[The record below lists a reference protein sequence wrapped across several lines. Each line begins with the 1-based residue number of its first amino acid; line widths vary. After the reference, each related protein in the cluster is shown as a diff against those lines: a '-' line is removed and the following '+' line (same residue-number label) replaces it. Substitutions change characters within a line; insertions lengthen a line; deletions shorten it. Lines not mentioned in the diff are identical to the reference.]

1 METQDKPTQSASTP
15 SMDGWDVFLSHN
27 SADKAWVKQLAA
39 RLESEPFD
47 DSRNIRVFLDVWDIP
62 AGANIVMKL
71 NEGLAK
77 ARFLAIV
84 MSPEFF
90 KSNWTAMEWTHWV
103 MGDPVNTQGRILP
116 ILYRKAS
123 LDKKEAISFP
133 APFRAS
139 RYLDFTSKKAATVFY
154 AELLSR
160 IRGQPTPRG
169 ERHQP
174 TRFTVSSTPIPPERY
189 KADDINEL
197 LLSNLFPVT
206 SYPRRIWS
214 AATSYT
220 KPGEVYEKV
229 SIGDGIVIHGG
240 NLYTFADM
248 SDALCPLRSVVDTAT
263 INDKQRREDWLADQD
278 KGRLYTWLINAYLR
292 NHLELIGLEQD
303 DKERYFFPPASDQTS
318 VFYDGREVTARK
330 RNEQLEQDFWVHL
343 AADIRFYRI
352 WNQFF
357 LKLTPCFFFT
367 ADGRRPLDGKQQ
379 GKMAIRWG
387 GKQRNANILRDV
399 LFWATLLKGK
409 ESQIMIP
416 AGAEHLAVQAIPAI
430 TRINKGIRGDHIR
443 FTKLMKLGEE
453 ALSEVARDVEI
464 GHPDDEDQPQE

>member
-1 METQDKPTQSASTP
+1 MENQVKPKLNAHELTA
-15 SMDGWDVFLSHN
+15 GEWDVFLSHN
-27 SADKAWVKQLAA
+27 SADKAWVKDLAA

-47 DSRNIRVFLDVWDIP
+47 ETRNIKVFLDIWDIP

-71 NEGLAK
+71 NDGLAK
-77 ARFLAIV
+77 ARFLALV

-139 RYLDFTSKKAATVFY
+139 RYLNFTSKKAATADY
-154 AELLSR
+154 AELLNR
-160 IRGQPTPRG
+160 IRGLPTARG
-169 ERHQP
+169 ENRRP
-174 TRFTVSSTPIPPERY
+174 TRFTVTSTPIPPERY
-189 KADDINEL
+189 KPDDVSEL
-197 LLSNLFPVT
+197 LLSNLFPVL
-206 SYPRRIWS
+206 SYPHRIWS
-214 AATSYT
+214 AATTYT
-220 KPGEVYEKV
+220 KPEQVYEKV

-248 SDALCPLRSVVDTAT
+248 SDSLCPLRSVVDTAT
-263 INDKQRREDWLADQD
+263 INDKQKREDWLADQD

-292 NHLELIGLEQD
+292 NHLKLIGLEQD
-303 DKERYFFPPASDQTS
+303 DKERYFFPPVADQS
-318 VFYDGREVTARK
+318 SIVLFGREVTAKK
-330 RNEQLEQDFWVHL
+330 RNEQLAQEFWVHL

-352 WNQFF
+352 WNRFF

-367 ADGRRPLDGKQQ
+367 TDGKRPLDGKQQ

-399 LFWATLLKGK
+399 LFWSTLLKGK
-409 ESQIMIP
+409 QPQITIP
-416 AGAEHLAVQAIPAI
+416 AGAEQLIVQAIPAI

-443 FTKLMKLGEE
+443 FSKLMKLGQES
-453 ALSEVARDVEI
+453 LNEVARDVEI
-464 GHPDDEDQPQE
+464 GHTDDEDQPQE

>member
-1 METQDKPTQSASTP
+1 MQDKPTQIVNGQSVDS
-15 SMDGWDVFLSHN
+15 WDVFLSHN
-27 SADKAWVKQLAA
+27 SADKIWVKELAA

-47 DSRNIRVFLDVWDIP
+47 NTRPIKVFLDIWDIP

-77 ARFLAIV
+77 AKFLAIV

-90 KSNWTAMEWTHWV
+90 KSNWTALEWTHWV
-103 MGDPVNTQGRILP
+103 MGDPINTQGRILP

-139 RYLDFTSKKAATVFY
+139 RFMDFTSKKAAVASY
-154 AELLSR
+154 EELLSR
-160 IRGQPTPRG
+160 IRGQPAPRG

-174 TRFTVSSTPIPPERY
+174 TLFTTSSTPIPPERY
-189 KADDINEL
+189 KADDVNEL
-197 LLSNLFPVT
+197 LLSNLFPVL
-206 SYPRRIWS
+206 SYPQRIWS
-214 AATSYT
+214 AATTYT
-220 KPGEVYEKV
+220 KPEQVYEKV

-240 NLYTFADM
+240 NLYTFADL
-248 SDALCPLRSVVDTAT
+248 SDRLCPLRAVVDTST
-263 INDKQRREDWLADQD
+263 INDKQKREDWLADQD

-292 NHLELIGLEQD
+292 NHLKLIGLEQD
-303 DKERYFFPPASDQTS
+303 DKERYFYPPAAEQTS
-318 VFYDGREVTARK
+318 VFHLGREVTAKK
-330 RNEQLEQDFWVHL
+330 RNDQLAQDFWVHL

-352 WNQFF
+352 WNRFF
-357 LKLTPCFFFT
+357 LKVTPCFFFT
-367 ADGRRPLDGKQQ
+367 ADGTRPLDGKQQ

-399 LFWATLLKGK
+399 LFWATLLKGRQ
-409 ESQIMIP
+409 SQIMIP
-416 AGAEHLAVQAIPAI
+416 AGAESLVIQAIPAI

-443 FTKLMKLGEE
+443 FSKLMKLGQES
-453 ALSEVARDVEI
+453 LSEVARDVEI
-464 GHPDDEDQPQE
+464 GHPDDEDQTPE